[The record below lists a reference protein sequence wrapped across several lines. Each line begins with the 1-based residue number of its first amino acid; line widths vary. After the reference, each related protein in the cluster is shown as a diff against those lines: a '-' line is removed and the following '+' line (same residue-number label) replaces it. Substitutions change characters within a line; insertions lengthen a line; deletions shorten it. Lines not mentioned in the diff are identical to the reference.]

1 MTDYKIIYLFS
12 SMFIGYLLGIS
23 NRAFS
28 FNWEYIGCIPI
39 QFLLRL
45 QHFENTVK
53 SPNTR

>member
-23 NRAFS
+23 NS

-39 QFLLRL
+39 QFPLRL